1 MNASWL
7 GVSATICG
15 NLTDSCSVVFRL
27 ALLALLSISIG
38 CTRPE
43 RTSNLEVLEFSVSD
57 LETPSA
63 SSSADLSPMDS
74 TMSPV
79 MQPAPAPAY
88 NISAPDGVT
97 PPDPVRLSEKPDLS
111 QGPLAYKNSEFTLD
125 LRTSSKPEDVGRPW
139 GAVQGLT
146 MFRGNPSRTFY
157 GTGPV
162 MPAVPKVLWRYP
174 DRPMCSE
181 SCVGKNDCKQWC
193 GSGWTGQPVVY
204 QRADGITEVIFGAYD
219 RQVHFVNASNGQPT
233 RNPFPTGDIIKG
245 SVTIDPDGFPLLYFG
260 SRDNKYRIL
269 ALDRGDAV
277 EVYSL
282 DAYKVRRR
290 LWNDDWDSNGSIVDD
305 RLFVGG
311 ENSWFYV
318 VKLNRKLESDN
329 RVSVKPEI
337 EVQMPGW
344 TEEMLEMLHPDKR
357 DTMISIESSPV
368 VFGKRAYWTNSGGMV
383 VGVDWTRV
391 KNKHAEIVFTF
402 WAGDDADATP
412 IMDEKGHLYVAVQK
426 ELDNGRG
433 VRASRQ
439 RVEEI
444 GQLIK
449 LDPNNQ
455 VNPILWSAQVPSR
468 SENDDGGIWSTPAL
482 DLKRNAIVVTT
493 HPGDLI
499 SYDRFTGRE
508 MWRKKLGHHEWS
520 SPNIIDDHLIVG
532 RCQKTGIEAFKLN
545 EHGTNPVTQWVTKA
559 PRGCVESTPAIW
571 KGRIYVGSRD
581 GYFYGL
587 SSP

>member
-1 MNASWL
+1 MNTSWRSL
-7 GVSATICG
+7 SATIFG
-15 NLTDSCSVVFRL
+15 FFTNSLSTAALVVLSLTSLSV
-27 ALLALLSISIG
+27 G
-38 CTRPE
+38 CTPPE
-43 RTSNLEVLEFSVSD
+43 RSSNLEISEFSVSD
-57 LETPSA
+57 LEVPSA
-63 SSSADLSPMDS
+63 SPSADLNPMDFAV
-74 TMSPV
+74 SPV
-79 MQPAPAPAY
+79 MQPAPAPVHT
-88 NISAPDGVT
+88 SSVPDSVSL
-97 PPDPVRLSEKPDLS
+97 PPPARLGDKLDQS
-111 QGPLAYKNSEFTLD
+111 QGPLGLKNYNFSFD
-125 LRTSSKPEDVGRPW
+125 LRTISKPEDVGRPW
-139 GAVQGLT
+139 GSVQGLT

-162 MPAVPKVLWRYP
+162 VANVPKILWRYP

-204 QRADGITEVIFGAYD
+204 QRPDGITEVIFGAYD
-219 RQVHFVNASNGQPT
+219 RQVHFVNASTGQPT

-290 LWNDDWDSNGSIVDD
+290 LWNDDWDSNGSIVND

-318 VKLNRKLESDN
+318 LKLNRKLDGDN

-344 TEEMLEMLHPDKR
+344 TEEMLEMLHPEKR

-368 VFGKRAYWTNSGGMV
+368 VFGNRAYWTNSGGMV

-412 IMDEKGHLYVAVQK
+412 VVDEKGHLYIAVQK

-433 VRASRQ
+433 TRASLQ
-439 RVEEI
+439 RVEEV

-455 VNPILWSAQVPSR
+455 VNPIMWSAHVPGR

-482 DLKRNAIVVTT
+482 DLKRNAVVVTT

-532 RCQKTGIEAFKLN
+532 RCQKTGIEAFQLN
-545 EHGTNPVTQWVTKA
+545 DRGTLPVTQWVTAA

-587 SSP
+587 GSP